1 MAPCVIFE
9 DEHLLVVNK
18 PAGWNTHAPGPHAG
32 EGIYDW
38 LRHRKPR
45 WATLAILHRLDK
57 ETSGVMVFGKTPSAN
72 RSLTEQFTE
81 RRVRKKYLLLTDRP
95 VPQRE
100 FAVKTALVRVGE
112 KYASRPPHAGAEIAE
127 TKFKL
132 FNEMLQVGRAAC
144 SRFIGV
150 PNPPRRGEDTAPYQC
165 VEAEPFTG
173 RTHQIRVHAAESGF
187 PILGDTLYGGT
198 PAARV
203 FLHAAEISF
212 AHPATGEPVTF
223 HAPANFD
230 ADPRLALRAALF
242 SFENQNFQA
251 PSNVGQAFQSRI
263 AGLGD
268 FSAFAARQSAA
279 PARRRPVAKLG
290 TGKFREPADKNVCS
304 TNAFRVIHGASD
316 GWPGW
321 YVERLGKFL
330 LSQSEQPLRA
340 EQREELARLAK
351 TFSTSGAYHKILS
364 RQVRRTTAA
373 EASPQPVWGEAV
385 PERFEICENGV
396 RFELGFNEGYSTG
409 LFLDQRDNRRRFL
422 TGHIAADFPLLNPQ
436 TPDPRPEILNVF
448 AYTCGFSVCAAKAGA
463 RTTSL
468 DLSKKYLEW
477 GRRNFALNGLDP
489 AAHDFI
495 YGDAFD
501 WLRRLAKKGRAFD
514 AVALDPPTFSQSK
527 EHGVFR
533 AEKDFGKLV
542 AAALPLVKPGGV
554 LFASTNATGWPPEKF
569 LADVEKAIHSSRRKI
584 LQRHYIPQPPDFP
597 ISRAEPAYLKT
608 VWLRIGYP
616 KSARFLRMV

>member
-9 DEHLLVVNK
+9 DEHLLVVHK

-38 LRHRKPR
+38 LRHREPR

-57 ETSGVMVFGKTPSAN
+57 ETSGVLVFGKTPAAN
-72 RSLTEQFTE
+72 RLLTEQFTE
-81 RRVRKKYLLLTDRP
+81 HRVRKKYLLLTDRP

-100 FAVKTALVRVGE
+100 FTVKTALVRVGE

-127 TKFKL
+127 TYFAVAAV
-132 FNEMLQVGRAAC
+132 NDRRQSGLQKESVTVAD
-144 SRFIGV
+144 
-150 PNPPRRGEDTAPYQC
+150 RRYN
-165 VEAEPFTG
+165 VIEASPLTG

-203 FLHAAEISF
+203 FLHATEISF

-230 ADPRLALRAALF
+230 ADPRLTLRAALIDPQ
-242 SFENQNFQA
+242 ET
-251 PSNVGQAFQSRI
+251 
-263 AGLGD
+263 D
-268 FSAFAARQSAA
+268 
-279 PARRRPVAKLG
+279 
-290 TGKFREPADKNVCS
+290 
-304 TNAFRVIHGASD
+304 AFRVIHGASD

-321 YVERLGKFL
+321 YVERLGKYL

-351 TFSTSGAYHKILS
+351 LFSASGAYHKILS
-364 RQVRRTTAA
+364 RQVRRATAA
-373 EASPQPVWGEAV
+373 EASPQPVLGEAA

-396 RFELGFNEGYSTG
+396 RYELGFNEGYSVG

-422 TGHIAADFPLLNPQ
+422 TGHIAADFDFGPWTPDFGLLNC
-436 TPDPRPEILNVF
+436 F
-448 AYTCGFSVCAAKAGA
+448 SYTCGFSVCAARAGA
-463 RTTSL
+463 KTTSL

-501 WLRRLAKKGRAFD
+501 WLRRLAKKGRVFD
-514 AVALDPPTFSQSK
+514 VVALDPPTFSQSK

-554 LFASTNATGWPPEKF
+554 LFASTNATDWPPEKF
-569 LADVEKAIHSSRRKI
+569 LTDVEKAIHSSRRKI
-584 LQRHYIPQPPDFP
+584 LQRHYVPQPPDFP

-608 VWLRIGYP
+608 VWLRIGYLCTNQRRQTGIG
-616 KSARFLRMV
+616 KNRKRCR